1 MSKKM
6 VRSRA
11 LSRSL
16 SLQRGGGPA
25 ETHNGLTDDRRMTR
39 NYDDSKGTVRSLPK
53 DERTPVDH
61 LLIAAAAVNDDPE
74 SALTNVAIDGE
85 QYAWMQI
92 DDLELRPTCCR
103 TLFALLKLR
112 CCILLRDLQRLYLM
126 IVLPLGF
133 TAIGLYLNSIQ
144 VILPVM
150 RPLALNGTSYEGS
163 VGRMAIFDG
172 SNGGVSMG
180 QLIAQLN
187 GSVEVTLIDDG
198 NYSQFLAIAPHM
210 AALILHTDEPTLRV
224 TAMYNDTM
232 QHSLPIILN
241 LLSNAIYRI
250 AMSSSDNSGDDVDV
264 SPIEVR
270 AHPFRQTAQPQEF
283 NVGTFSTAL
292 FVGMIFVLIPVSL
305 AVDMVYDRE
314 MKTKNQLRVNGLTS
328 ALYFLAYFIVLSAL
342 MVIICS
348 ALLGMVFMFDIPAFR
363 QVCSILCCNFSQNN
377 SFCFCFVFSNQ
388 LY

>member
-16 SLQRGGGPA
+16 SLQRGGGQTEA
-25 ETHNGLTDDRRMTR
+25 HNELDDRRMTR

-61 LLIAAAAVNDDPE
+61 LLITAAAVNDDPE

-92 DDLELRPTCCR
+92 DDLELKPTCCR

-210 AALILHTDEPTLRV
+210 AALILHTDKPTLRV
-224 TAMYNDTM
+224 TALYNDTM

-250 AMSSSDNSGDDVDV
+250 AMSSIGGGGGGDNDDDVDV

-363 QVCSILCCNFSQNN
+363 QVCSSIVRQF
-377 SFCFCFVFSNQ
+377 FPK
-388 LY
+388 